1 MTASNDWPELRDLY
15 GASAAPDLDT
25 CHFFHVH
32 IDERGTSVTFGF
44 ETSQLPEHPKPE
56 WTASAYNTLRF
67 WVEFTGV
74 SGLRVSGI
82 LAEAK
87 RAVRI
92 TNGGGPDPD
101 RLEVSVASETR
112 SIAFSATVSRVTH
125 TRVYPKGPI

>member
-15 GASAAPDLDT
+15 GAAPVPDLDT

-44 ETSQLPEHPKPE
+44 ETPQLPEHPKPE

-74 SGLRVSGI
+74 TDLRVSGI
-82 LAEAK
+82 LAEAE

-92 TNGGGPDPD
+92 TGGVPDH
-101 RLEVSVASETR
+101 LEVSVTSETR
-112 SIAFSATVSRVTH
+112 SIAFSASASRVTY
-125 TRVYPKGPI
+125 TRVYLKGSL